1 MHIYAEDLRSLTC
14 EALRDLLRK
23 KGLKGSGNKS
33 ELVERLINPPPR
45 KPPLLSPRRI
55 PIPDITWKWKDIEE
69 PKSQQQQEL
78 RMVREAGQKNG
89 LANRVIKQ
97 RLKLLKQSGGYYCK
111 YCGNVHKEL
120 TRAHIGPGIAY
131 VQAALW
137 DKYRKNEEKP
147 FEFFKNK
154 CSWVE
159 RCYEITLA
167 CRKCNDDFQTDFQ
180 GLGDDD
186 VPIGLSPP

>member
-1 MHIYAEDLRSLTC
+1 MTSSDKLSQIIDEILKAKPENRDEAIKHLAE
-14 EALRDLLRK
+14 
-23 KGLKGSGNKS
+23 KGLLPKK
-33 ELVERLINPPPR
+33 
-45 KPPLLSPRRI
+45 LLNGIRSRARTDRI

-69 PKSQQQQEL
+69 PMTIRKQEL
-78 RMVREAGQKNG
+78 LMVREAGQKTG

-120 TRAHIGPGIAY
+120 TRAHIGPGIGH
-131 VQAALW
+131 VQAAIW
-137 DKYRKNEEKP
+137 DKYRTNEEKP